1 MSKRQLKIGFIMDGV
16 GLGYTS
22 WRHPNVPSDAGE
34 NIDFQVMQAKLAE
47 SGKFDMLFITDLSH
61 IGPESMPTHLSIFE
75 GVSLL
80 SALSMMTENIG
91 LGATIATSFADP
103 FTVARQMASLDKISH
118 GRAAW
123 NAVTSLDGSRA
134 NNFSRSHIT
143 KSDLYPMQKEFME
156 IVERLWDSY
165 EDDAFIRDKR
175 SGIFLD
181 PTKMHPINY
190 RGHYFSVDGPLPIT
204 RSPQGRPV
212 IIQVGTSEAFL
223 NVAAHHA
230 EAVMMGDATELEYAK
245 RFIHVLKEKV
255 KAAGRSPH
263 NVLATRIVHAIVGE
277 TEADARRKVDE
288 LERLLPPY
296 YRMPDNPFF
305 GSAEQVAE
313 EIEKWYYSGAMDLML
328 LRQTH
333 PETLQ
338 DFIKYVVPIL
348 QEKGIFRKE
357 YESNT
362 LRGNLGLPYPQ
373 NRYSI

>member
-1 MSKRQLKIGFIMDGV
+1 MSKRQLKIGYIMDGV

-22 WRHPNVPSDAGE
+22 WRHPNLPSDAGE
-34 NIDFQVMQAKLAE
+34 NIDFQVMEAKMAE

-61 IGPESMPTHLSIFE
+61 IGPENMPTHLSTFE

-80 SALSMMTENIG
+80 SALSMVTKNIG

-103 FTVARQMASLDKISH
+103 FTAARQLASLDKISH

-123 NAVTSLDGSRA
+123 NAVTSLDGSMA

-143 KSDLYPMQKEFME
+143 KSDLYPMQKEFLE
-156 IVERLWDSY
+156 IVEGLWDSY

-190 RGHYFSVDGPLPIT
+190 SGDYFSVAGPLPIT

-313 EIEKWYYSGAMDLML
+313 EIEKWYNSGAMDLML

-333 PETLQ
+333 PEILQ

>member
-1 MSKRQLKIGFIMDGV
+1 MDKRQLKIGYIMDGV

-22 WRHPNVPSDAGE
+22 WRHPNMPSDAGE
-34 NIDFQVMQAKLAE
+34 NIDFYEMEAKMAE
-47 SGKFDMLFITDLSH
+47 TGKFDLLFITDTSH
-61 IGPESMPTHLSIFE
+61 IGPENMPQHLSTFE
-75 GVSLL
+75 GISIL
-80 SALSMMTENIG
+80 SALSMVTKHIG

-103 FTVARQMASLDKISH
+103 FTVARQMASLDKISN

-123 NAVTSLDGSRA
+123 NAITSFNGSMA
-134 NNFSRSHIT
+134 NNFSRSQL
-143 KSDLYPMQKEFME
+143 SRADLYPMQKEFLE
-156 IVERLWDSY
+156 IVEGLWDSY

-181 PTKMHPINY
+181 PSKMHPINY
-190 RGHYFSVDGPLPIT
+190 RGHYFSVDGPLPIS

-212 IIQVGTSEAFL
+212 IIQVGTSEAFM

-230 EAVMMGDATELEYAK
+230 EAVMMGDAVELGYAK
-245 RFIHVLKEKV
+245 RFIQILKEKV
-255 KAAGRSPH
+255 KAAERSP
-263 NVLATRIVHAIVGE
+263 NNLLAARIVHAIVGK
-277 TEADARRKVDE
+277 TESDAIRKVDE

-296 YRMPDNPFF
+296 YRMPKTRFI

-313 EIEKWYYSGAMDLML
+313 VIEEWYNAGAMDLML
-328 LRQTH
+328 LRQEH
-333 PETLQ
+333 PEGLH

-348 QEKGIFRKE
+348 QEKEIFRKE

-362 LRGNLGLPYPQ
+362 LRGNLGLPYPK

>member
-1 MSKRQLKIGFIMDGV
+1 LDNRQLKIGFIMDGV

-34 NIDFQVMQAKLAE
+34 NFDYQVMQAKMAE
-47 SGKFDMLFITDLSH
+47 SGKFDMLFLTDVSH
-61 IGPESMPTHLSIFE
+61 IGPENMPQHLSTFE

-80 SALSMMTENIG
+80 SALSTVTKHIG

-103 FTVARQMASLDKISH
+103 FTVARQMASLDKISK

-123 NAVTSLDGSRA
+123 NAVTSFNGSMA

-143 KSDLYPMQKEFME
+143 KPDLYPMQKEFLE
-156 IVERLWDSY
+156 IVEGLWDSY
-165 EDDAFIRDKR
+165 EDDAFIRDKQ
-175 SGIFLD
+175 SGIFLN
-181 PTKMHPINY
+181 PSKMHPINY
-190 RGHYFSVDGPLPIT
+190 SGDYFSVAGPLPIT

-230 EAVMMGDATELEYAK
+230 EAVMMGDAIQLENAK
-245 RFIHVLKEKV
+245 RFVHVLKEKV
-255 KAAGRSPH
+255 TAAGRSPH
-263 NVLATRIVHAIVGE
+263 NVLATRLVHSIVGE

-288 LERLLPPY
+288 LESLLPPY
-296 YRMPDNPFF
+296 YGIPDNPFN

-313 EIEKWYYSGAMDLML
+313 EIEKWYNAGAMDLML

-333 PETLQ
+333 PEVLQ

-348 QEKGIFRKE
+348 QEKGIFRTE
-357 YESNT
+357 YESDT